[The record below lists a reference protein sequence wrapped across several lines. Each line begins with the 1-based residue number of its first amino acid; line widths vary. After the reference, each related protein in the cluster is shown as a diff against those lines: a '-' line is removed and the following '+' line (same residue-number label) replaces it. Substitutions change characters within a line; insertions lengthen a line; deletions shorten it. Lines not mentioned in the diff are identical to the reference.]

1 MDEQDELTLEDE
13 ELTLEDELVD
23 CKSEIDDTTID
34 IDDSIETILEALS
47 EEKPI
52 DPKDLRILRD
62 EIATMHSWLDSLH
75 GLVARLEEH
84 HLNPV

>member
-13 ELTLEDELVD
+13 LEN

-52 DPKDLRILRD
+52 DPKALRILRGEID
-62 EIATMHSWLDSLH
+62 EMHGWLDSLRR
-75 GLVARLEEH
+75 LVARLEEH
-84 HLNPV
+84 HLKLV